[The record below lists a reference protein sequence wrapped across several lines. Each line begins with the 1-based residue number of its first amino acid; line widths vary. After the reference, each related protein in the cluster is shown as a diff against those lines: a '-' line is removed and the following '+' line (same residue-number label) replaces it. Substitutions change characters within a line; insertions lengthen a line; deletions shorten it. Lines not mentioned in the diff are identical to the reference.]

1 MTEEGHGF
9 LRAVEDIVIQVPQL
23 LERARLPG
31 DISEPH
37 LDRERFPVGILRRFR
52 LARLLIHHAGLMP
65 AHGDGA
71 RFVQLREPLARFGIR
86 RQRLRVAALL
96 HADGPK
102 LAFADGDLPVVT
114 ELLAAADALFVG
126 RRRFV
131 EPAQV
136 EKTVALFREAD
147 GRHPFRGFAGT
158 LLGHGLEALA
168 GLVQQRQG
176 LFRAAGRLQHAG
188 QEEASHRQIVIG
200 VGIRLLARRPGALE
214 QLLRALER
222 LAQPPAGKLLLDAG
236 PRRLEP
242 RVIPGVAQRRRRGV
256 AHLPHAL
263 QQPRLAEHLQQAVE
277 RSGQINR
284 RLRIPRAL
292 HEVEQ
297 RKEVRQFQHRQRRRD
312 FGVLALLLHE
322 ELGIRA
328 HRLDPAGRQ
337 RLALRA
343 RPSARAGRG
352 RARD

>member
-1 MTEEGHGF
+1 
-9 LRAVEDIVIQVPQL
+9 L
-23 LERARLPG
+23 L
-31 DISEPH
+31 
-37 LDRERFPVGILRRFR
+37 
-52 LARLLIHHAGLMP
+52 
-65 AHGDGA
+65 
-71 RFVQLREPLARFGIR
+71 
-86 RQRLRVAALL
+86 VA
-96 HADGPK
+96 
-102 LAFADGDLPVVT
+102 T
-114 ELLAAADALFVG
+114 DALFVG

-136 EKTVALFREAD
+136 EKTVALFREAG
-147 GRHPFRGFAGT
+147 GRHPFRAFVPGS

-200 VGIRLLARRPGALE
+200 AGIRLLARRPGALE

-222 LAQPPAGKLLLDAG
+222 LAQPPAAKLLLDAG

-263 QQPRLAEHLQQAVE
+263 QQPRLAGKLQQAVE
-277 RSGQINR
+277 RSGQTDR

-292 HEVEQ
+292 YEVEQ
-297 RKEVRQFQHRQRRRD
+297 RKEVRQLQHRQRRRD
-312 FGVLALLLHE
+312 FGVLAPLLHE
-322 ELGIRA
+322 ELRHTRA
-328 HRLDPAGRQ
+328 SPRPSGPSAP
-337 RLALRA
+337 RA
-343 RPSARAGRG
+343 PPRPSARAGRG